1 MKDTIK
7 AMIVSLGGTPGPIL
21 FSLNKIKPEYICFF
35 VSKETKKILD
45 NEIRPNLRFNPIHY
59 DWIVTPNAESLS
71 ESYSQL
77 TEKLPDLLEKWEVD
91 PREVCVDYTGGTKT
105 MSVALA
111 LATIEQSCCYS
122 YVGGDE
128 RSKDGVG
135 VVVNGKERMWFLN
148 NPWDEIAFKE
158 RKEVSILFNK
168 ARYSSAVEV
177 LDKCITLVSREYKPF
192 FSALKEMVIG
202 YDLWD
207 RFIHQ
212 EVKKHLY
219 KSISV
224 LTAISSERR
233 ELKPIINQLER
244 NLLFLDALLN
254 SKRPSIFYFYD
265 LLSNAKRR
273 AELEHKYDDA
283 VARLYRAIE
292 VLAQAELKQLY
303 GIDTSNVKEELIPE
317 TLREEYGRKYKNGY
331 SKIIEIPLT
340 PAYRLLKEL
349 GSKTAEKFFTIYE
362 GEIRPILDIRNTSI
376 LAHGLKP
383 VSEESFYKLF
393 DTIVKFSGI
402 KSEDV
407 PAFPVM
413 KI

>member
-1 MKDTIK
+1 
-7 AMIVSLGGTPGPIL
+7 MIVSLGGTPGPIL

-135 VVVNGKERMWFLN
+135 VVVNGRERMWFLN

-168 ARYSSAVEV
+168 ARYTSAVEV
-177 LDKCITLVSREYKPF
+177 LDKCITMVSREYKPF

-207 RFIHQ
+207 RFQHS
-212 EVKKHLY
+212 EARTHLY
-219 KSISV
+219 KSREV
-224 LTAISSERR
+224 LTALSSEKQD
-233 ELKPIINQLER
+233 LKPIVNNLEQ
-244 NLLFLDALLN
+244 NILFLETTL
-254 SKRPSIFYFYD
+254 SGGKPSIHYFHD
-265 LLSNAKRR
+265 LLANAKRR
-273 AELEHKYDDA
+273 AELENKFDDG

-292 VLAQAELKQLY
+292 VLAQVALSKRY
-303 GIDTSNVKEELIPE
+303 GIDTANVKESSIPE
-317 TLREEYGRKYKNGY
+317 SLRGEYLHKYRAGQGT
-331 SKIIEIPLT
+331 KIRIPLS

-349 GSKTAEKFFTIYE
+349 GSELGESFFKRYEK
-362 GEIRPILDIRNTSI
+362 EIRPILDIRNSSI
-376 LAHGLKP
+376 LAHGFRP
-383 VSEESFYKLF
+383 VVKETFCKLL
-393 DTIVKFSGI
+393 DTIMQFS
-402 KSEDV
+402 KTKEDDL
-407 PAFPVM
+407 PRFPFL
-413 KI
+413 KL